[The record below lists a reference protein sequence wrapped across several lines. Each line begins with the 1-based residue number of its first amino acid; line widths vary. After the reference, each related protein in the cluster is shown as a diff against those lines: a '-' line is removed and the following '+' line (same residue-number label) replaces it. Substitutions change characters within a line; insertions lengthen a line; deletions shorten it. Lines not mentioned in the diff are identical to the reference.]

1 LEHPEQARATRR
13 DQVASLRVTGL
24 AAGYPSR
31 EVLQGI
37 DLVVRS
43 GDVCVLL
50 GPNGAGKSTLVR
62 ALAGLLSP
70 RAGAIELLGRPL
82 ASLDRREV
90 ARRVA
95 VVHQST
101 EVAMGFTVRQVVEMG
116 RAPHQGTWMRA
127 SAPDR
132 VIVKEALAAC
142 RLEEIA
148 DRPVETLSGGEQK
161 RVMMG
166 RALAQRA
173 EVLLLD
179 EPGAHLDV
187 RATIELF
194 EVVRREVT
202 ERGLACVAVLHDL
215 NLAAHHADHVLLLK
229 DGRAVAAGSPA
240 DVMTAET
247 LGRAFDAALSCGVDP
262 ASGRTYYLPLRA
274 RAPSPGR

>member
-1 LEHPEQARATRR
+1 M
-13 DQVASLRVTGL
+13 
-24 AAGYPSR
+24 GYPSR
-31 EVLQGI
+31 EVLRGI

-43 GDVCVLL
+43 GQICALL

-70 RAGAIELLGRPL
+70 RAGSVELFGRPL
-82 ASLDRREV
+82 AALARREV
-90 ARRVA
+90 ARLVA

-116 RAPHQGTWMRA
+116 RAPHQGTWFRA
-127 SAPDR
+127 SAADHA
-132 VIVKEALAAC
+132 IVGEALSAC
-142 RLEEIA
+142 RLEDIA

-187 RATIELF
+187 RATIDMF

-202 ERGLACVAVLHDL
+202 GRGLACVAVLHDL
-215 NLAAHHADHVLLLK
+215 SLAAHHADHVLLLK
-229 DGRAVAAGSPA
+229 AGRALAAGPPA
-240 DVMTAET
+240 EVMTSET
-247 LGRAFDAALSCGVDP
+247 LGRAFDAALSSGVDP
-262 ASGRTYYLPLRA
+262 ASGRTYYLPLHA
-274 RAPSPGR
+274 RVEPPGR